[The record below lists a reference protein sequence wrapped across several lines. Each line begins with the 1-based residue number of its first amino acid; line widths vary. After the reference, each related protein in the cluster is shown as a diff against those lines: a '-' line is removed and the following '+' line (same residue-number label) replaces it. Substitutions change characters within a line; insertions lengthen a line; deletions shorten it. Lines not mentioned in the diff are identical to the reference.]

1 MRTRIYAFILSVFFV
16 LLICG
21 LAYVQI
27 YRHAKYKVMSEENR
41 LKVIPLMAPRGS
53 ILDRNGKDMVKD
65 VLSFDVSIIYSQ
77 LDSIE
82 DLANMLG
89 STLEIPAEE
98 VKTKIRKSRWR
109 PYSPTVIVA
118 DIGIEKA
125 IYLEEIAMDYPGLL
139 IDVSAK
145 RKYLKGKT
153 GANVLGYLGLINRS
167 EFDRLKHYG
176 YRMNDLVGRGGV
188 EKAYDDY
195 LRGAHGGKQ
204 VEVDHRGREIM
215 VLGFKEPV
223 PGKDLYLT
231 IDLELQEYCDELLE
245 DKRGAILAMDPD
257 TGAVLAMASAPS
269 YDPEIFIDSK
279 KRAEVADVLKD
290 KKYPLLNR
298 AVAGAYP
305 PGSVFKAIVATA
317 GLETGVVTLHTP
329 FDCMGS
335 IRLGRRT
342 FHCWRKGGHGTQV
355 LQEAIKN
362 SCNVY
367 FWRLG
372 NLLGVDNIAEYA
384 GMFGVGTRTG
394 IDLPGEVPG
403 LLPSREW
410 KKKEYKESWYK
421 GETMNYSVGQGYVL
435 CSPLQICRIMA
446 VFANG
451 GYLVRPYIAES
462 VEGVSL
468 NKPERVRLDISEEAI
483 EHVREGLRKVVNDS
497 RGTGMKARQDDVVVA
512 GKTGTAQ
519 TSRGKNHGWF
529 AGFAPFEEPR
539 LTVVVFD
546 EYGGKGGYYAA
557 GTAGKVFH
565 KANELG
571 LLKE

>member
-27 YRHAKYKVMSEENR
+27 YRHVKYKVMSEENR

-53 ILDRNGKDMVKD
+53 ILDRDGKDMVKD

-77 LDSIE
+77 INSIE
-82 DLANMLG
+82 DLAN
-89 STLEIPAEE
+89 TLSSSLDVPAEE
-98 VKTKIRKSRWR
+98 IKVKIRKSRWR

-145 RKYLKGKT
+145 RKYLKGES

-167 EFDRLKHYG
+167 EFERLKHYG

-188 EKAYDDY
+188 EKVYDDY
-195 LRGAHGGKQ
+195 LRGTHGGKQ

-215 VLGFKEPV
+215 VLGFKEPI
-223 PGKDLYLT
+223 PGKNLYLT
-231 IDLELQEYCDELLE
+231 IDLDLQEYCDDLLKG
-245 DKRGAILAMDPD
+245 KRGSILAMDPD

-269 YDPEIFIDSK
+269 YDPEIFIDG
-279 KRAEVADVLKD
+279 KRKAEVADVLKD
-290 KKYPLLNR
+290 KEYPLLNR

-317 GLETGVVTLHTP
+317 GLETGVVTLHTS
-329 FDCMGS
+329 FDCTGS
-335 IRLGRRT
+335 IRMGRRT
-342 FHCWRKGGHGTQV
+342 FHCWRKSGHGPQV

-372 NLLGVDNIAEYA
+372 SLLGVDNLAEYA

-394 IDLPGEVPG
+394 IDLPGEVAG

-435 CSPLQICRIMA
+435 CSPLQLCRIMS

-451 GYLVRPYIAES
+451 GYLIRPYIAES

-468 NKPERVRLDISEEAI
+468 NKPERIRLDISEETI
-483 EHVREGLRKVVNDS
+483 EHVREGLRKVVNDR
-497 RGTGMKARQDDVVVA
+497 RGTGMKARQEDVVVA

-519 TSRGKNHGWF
+519 TSKGKSHGWF
-529 AGFAPFEEPR
+529 AGFAPFVEPK

-557 GTAGKVFH
+557 ETAGKVFH
-565 KANELG
+565 KADELG
-571 LLKE
+571 LLKP

>member
-1 MRTRIYAFILSVFFV
+1 MRTKIYALILSIFFV
-16 LLICG
+16 LLLCG
-21 LAYVQI
+21 LGYVQI
-27 YRHAKYKVMSEENR
+27 HRHAKYKVMSEENR

-77 LDSIE
+77 IKSMDE
-82 DLANMLG
+82 LAY
-89 STLEIPAEE
+89 TLSSVLNVPAEE
-98 VKTKIRKSRWR
+98 IKTKIKKSRWR
-109 PYSPTVIVA
+109 PYSPTVIVE
-118 DIGIEKA
+118 DIGVENG

-145 RKYLKGKT
+145 REYVKGEV

-188 EKAYDDY
+188 EKVYDDY

-215 VLGFKEPV
+215 LLGLKEPV

-231 IDLELQEYCDELLE
+231 IDLDLQEYCDELLE
-245 DKRGAILAMDPD
+245 EKRGAIIAMEPD
-257 TGAVLAMASAPS
+257 TGAILAMASAPS
-269 YDPEIFIDSK
+269 YDPEIFIDSRRK
-279 KRAEVADVLKD
+279 AEVTDVLKD

-298 AVAGAYP
+298 AITGAYP
-305 PGSVFKAIVATA
+305 PGSVFKAILATA
-317 GLETGVVTLHTP
+317 GLETGVITLYTT

-335 IRLGRRT
+335 IKLGRRT
-342 FHCWRKGGHGTQV
+342 FHCWKKGGHGTQA
-355 LQEAIKN
+355 LEEAIKN

-372 NLLGVDNIAEYA
+372 SLLGVDNIAEYA
-384 GMFGVGTRTG
+384 EMFGVGEKTG
-394 IDLPGEVPG
+394 VDLPGEVAG

-421 GETMNYSVGQGYVL
+421 GETLNYSVGQGYVL
-435 CSPLQICRIMA
+435 CSPLQLCRIMA

-451 GYLVRPYIAES
+451 GYLVRPYIAAS

-468 NKPERVRLDISEEAI
+468 NSPERTRLDISEETL
-483 EHVREGLRKVVNDS
+483 EHVREGLKKVVNDK
-497 RGTGMKARQDDVVVA
+497 RGTGMKACQPDVVVA

-519 TSRGKNHGWF
+519 TSKGKSHGWF
-529 AGFAPFEEPR
+529 AGFAPFDNPK

-557 GTAGKVFH
+557 ATAGKVF
-565 KANELG
+565 KRSNELG
-571 LLKE
+571 LLKP